1 MRQILKPHPIC
12 GEIVAPP
19 SKSVSHRMVMAA
31 ALAKG
36 ESTVHHVL
44 LSEDLKATC
53 AAMEALGAHI
63 ESAAESRGL
72 VTLTIRGCDRPKAAA
87 GATIYCR
94 ESGSTL
100 RFMLPLA
107 GMHARDLH
115 ITGEGRLSERPLG
128 PFRENFTAHGVQ
140 WTAPEN
146 RELPLTLN
154 GCLQPGH
161 FLLPGNLSSQFITGL
176 LFALP
181 LLDGDSTID
190 VITEMESA
198 PYVAITLAVLG
209 QAGIVV
215 DVSAD
220 FRHYRIAGGQHYAPG
235 AFTVEGDYSQ
245 AAFWLAMGVLSGP
258 VTCRGL
264 LFDSTQG
271 DARVVDWMREMG
283 GDITRTAD
291 GFCARPSRLRGIE
304 MNVSQCPDLVPV
316 LAVLATAASGASRIV
331 GAGRLRLKESDRLA
345 AMTTVLTALGADVKE
360 KPEGLVIRGGRPLKG
375 GRVSSFNDHR
385 VAMALAA
392 ASTVC
397 AAPVV
402 LDGAEAVQKS
412 YPQFWEDFVKMGGQL
427 A

>member
-1 MRQILKPHPIC
+1 
-12 GEIVAPP
+12 
-19 SKSVSHRMVMAA
+19 
-31 ALAKG
+31 
-36 ESTVHHVL
+36 
-44 LSEDLKATC
+44 
-53 AAMEALGAHI
+53 
-63 ESAAESRGL
+63 
-72 VTLTIRGCDRPKAAA
+72 
-87 GATIYCR
+87 
-94 ESGSTL
+94 
-100 RFMLPLA
+100 
-107 GMHARDLH
+107 
-115 ITGEGRLSERPLG
+115 
-128 PFRENFTAHGVQ
+128 
-140 WTAPEN
+140 
-146 RELPLTLN
+146 
-154 GCLQPGH
+154 
-161 FLLPGNLSSQFITGL
+161 
-176 LFALP
+176 
-181 LLDGDSTID
+181 
-190 VITEMESA
+190 
-198 PYVAITLAVLG
+198 
-209 QAGIVV
+209 
-215 DVSAD
+215 
-220 FRHYRIAGGQHYAPG
+220 
-235 AFTVEGDYSQ
+235 
-245 AAFWLAMGVLSGP
+245 
-258 VTCRGL
+258 L

-291 GFCARPSRLRGIE
+291 GFCARPSRLRSIE

-375 GRVSSFNDHR
+375 GHVSSFNDHR

>member
-12 GEIVAPP
+12 GEMLVPP

-31 ALAKG
+31 ALARG

-53 AAMEALGAHI
+53 AAMTALGAQI
-63 ESAAESRGL
+63 ESAAEARGL
-72 VTLTIRGCDRPKAAA
+72 VTLTIRGCGRPAAAA
-87 GATIYCR
+87 GATLHCR

-100 RFMLPLA
+100 RFVLPLA
-107 GMHARDLH
+107 GMDARDLH
-115 ITGEGRLSERPLG
+115 ITGEGRLGERPLG
-128 PFRENFTAHGVQ
+128 PFRENFTAHGVH
-140 WTAPEN
+140 WTAPED
-146 RELPLTLN
+146 RELPLTLD
-154 GCLQPGH
+154 GRLQPGH
-161 FLLPGNLSSQFITGL
+161 FVLPGNLSSQFITGL

-181 LLDGDSTID
+181 LLDGDSTIE
-190 VITEMESA
+190 VTTEMESA
-198 PYVAITLAVLG
+198 PYVAITLAVLE
-209 QAGIVV
+209 QAGIAV
-215 DVSAD
+215 DASAD
-220 FRHYRIAGGQHYAPG
+220 FRRYRIAGGQHYAPG

-258 VTCRGL
+258 LTCRGL
-264 LFDSTQG
+264 SFDSVQG
-271 DARVVDWMREMG
+271 DARIVDWLREMG
-283 GDITRTAD
+283 GDIAQTAD
-291 GFCARPSRLRGIE
+291 GFCARPSQLHGIE

-316 LAVLATAASGASRIV
+316 LAVLAAAASGTSRIV
-331 GAGRLRLKESDRLA
+331 GAGRLRLKESDRLT
-345 AMTTVLTALGADVKE
+345 AMATVLTTLGAEVRE
-360 KPEGLVIRGGRPLKG
+360 APEGLVIHGGRPLIG
-375 GRVSSFNDHR
+375 GHVSSFNDHR

-412 YPQFWEDFVKMGGQL
+412 YPAFWEDFVKMGGQL